1 MGDIHHK
8 YVNQFIQSGTEKF
21 SDLGIQIVP
30 EIVGGEN
37 GLTSINLIHK
47 IKPELNLL
55 VRFADNRLDYNLGVI
70 VYRIIEQKMN
80 SNNMFLPESINSD
93 SDIYGFIGQNMPNEV
108 DRLIKDICDKLSTL
122 R

>member
-8 YVNQFIQSGTEKF
+8 YVTQFIQSGTEKF
-21 SDLGIQIVP
+21 ASFGFLIVP
-30 EIVGGEN
+30 EIVGGAN
-37 GLTSINLIHK
+37 GLTSINLINE
-47 IKPELNLL
+47 INPELNLL

-80 SNNMFLPESINSD
+80 TNNMFLPESINSD
-93 SDIYGFIGQNMPNEV
+93 SDTYGFMGQNMTTEV
-108 DRLIKDICDKLSTL
+108 ERLINDICDKLSTL